1 MPKIVF
7 RGKTYYSVYEMPP
20 NIRRAYEK
28 EREKTGIDRTKENTE
43 SPNHLFSSPVEPET
57 RAGMRGLFWGI
68 LVALVFAG
76 IAYLLSQFIP

>member
-20 NIRRAYEK
+20 NIRRVYEK
-28 EREKTGIDRTKENTE
+28 ELEKAGIDKTREKIE
-43 SPNHLFSSPVEPET
+43 SSNHLPSPTVEPDA
-57 RAGMRGLFWGI
+57 RVGMRGLLWGI
-68 LVALVFAG
+68 LAALVFAG

>member
-1 MPKIVF
+1 MPKIEF

-28 EREKTGIDRTKENTE
+28 EREKAGVDKTKEINE
-43 SPNHLFSSPVEPET
+43 SADPLPLHRIEPE
-57 RAGMRGLFWGI
+57 AGVGMRGLVWGI
-68 LVALVFAG
+68 LMALIVAG

>member
-20 NIRRAYEK
+20 SIRRAYEK
-28 EREKTGIDRTKENTE
+28 EREKAGVDKTKEISE
-43 SPNHLFSSPVEPET
+43 SPNDLPSPTVEPDA
-57 RAGMRGLFWGI
+57 RVGMRGLLWGI

-76 IAYLLSQFIP
+76 LAYLLSQFIP

>member
-20 NIRRAYEK
+20 NVRRAYEK
-28 EREKTGIDRTKENTE
+28 EQEKAGIDKTKERNE
-43 SPNHLFSSPVEPET
+43 PADHLYSPSFEPDT
-57 RAGMRGLFWGI
+57 RTGMRGLLWGI
-68 LVALVFAG
+68 LAALVFAG

>member
-28 EREKTGIDRTKENTE
+28 EQKAAGTDKETPDSATNSLPTT
-43 SPNHLFSSPVEPET
+43 SEPEPQ
-57 RAGMRGLFWGI
+57 AGTRGLLWGI
-68 LVALVFAG
+68 LAALVFAG
-76 IAYLLSQFIP
+76 IAYLLSRFVP